1 LHETKKLTI
10 PGIKLMLETVMAYGQ
25 IIIADLILSG
35 DNALIIGMAAAGLA
49 PEQRK
54 RAILYGMVIAAVLR
68 IIFAVIATTLL
79 SIPGILFI
87 GSLLLF
93 WVCWRLFQDIQSTNN
108 DQPHSDTSAMSN
120 TDAAVPEKTMAAA
133 LISITIADVSMSLD
147 NVLAVAAI
155 ADGDRQILIFGLGLA
170 IILMAFAATII
181 MKLLTK
187 FPWISWLGLI
197 VLLYVAGEMLYR
209 GFFDIHSGVGPL
221 LGLVEGWEMSKGH

>member
-1 LHETKKLTI
+1 
-10 PGIKLMLETVMAYGQ
+10 MLETAMAYGQ

-35 DNALIIGMAAAGLA
+35 DNALIIGMAAAGLS
-49 PEQRK
+49 PELRK

-79 SIPGILFI
+79 GIPGILFI

-93 WVCWRLFQDIQSTNN
+93 WVCWRLFQDIRSANSNQT
-108 DQPHSDTSAMSN
+108 HSDTSAMSN

-209 GFFDIHSGVGPL
+209 GFFDFHSGVGPL

>member
-1 LHETKKLTI
+1 
-10 PGIKLMLETVMAYGQ
+10 MLEVLVSYSQ

-49 PEQRK
+49 PDLRK
-54 RAILYGMVIAAVLR
+54 RAIFYGMVIAAVLR

-79 SIPGILFI
+79 GIPGILFI

-93 WVCWRLFQDIQSTNN
+93 WVCWRLYKEIRL
-108 DQPHSDTSAMSN
+108 DTETVEASEGSEN
-120 TDAAVPEKTMAAA
+120 LKKITPQKTMGAA
-133 LISITIADVSMSLD
+133 LVSITIADVSMSLD

-155 ADGDRQILIFGLGLA
+155 ADGDRQMLVFGLGLA

-197 VLLYVAGEMLYR
+197 VLLYVAGEMMYR
-209 GFFDIHSGVGPL
+209 GFFDIESGIGPM
-221 LGLVEGWEMSKGH
+221 LGLVEGWEISKGH

>member
-1 LHETKKLTI
+1 
-10 PGIKLMLETVMAYGQ
+10 MAYGQ

-49 PEQRK
+49 PELRK
-54 RAILYGMVIAAVLR
+54 RAILYGMVIAAALR

-79 SIPGILFI
+79 GIPGILFI

-93 WVCWRLFQDIQSTNN
+93 WVCWRLFQEIRSATNN
-108 DQPHSDTSAMSN
+108 QPHSDTSATSN
-120 TDAAVPEKTMAAA
+120 TNAAVPEKTMAAA

>member
-1 LHETKKLTI
+1 
-10 PGIKLMLETVMAYGQ
+10 MLEVLLSYSQ

-49 PEQRK
+49 PDLRK
-54 RAILYGMVIAAVLR
+54 RAIFYGMVIAAVLR

-79 SIPGILFI
+79 GIPGILFI

-93 WVCWRLFQDIQSTNN
+93 WVCWRLYKEIRLGT
-108 DQPHSDTSAMSN
+108 DTVEASEGSEN
-120 TDAAVPEKTMAAA
+120 LKKITPQKTMGAA
-133 LISITIADVSMSLD
+133 LVSITIADVSMSLD

-155 ADGDRQILIFGLGLA
+155 ADGDRQMLIFGLGLA

-197 VLLYVAGEMLYR
+197 VLLYVAGEMMYR
-209 GFFDIHSGVGPL
+209 GFFDIESGIGPM
-221 LGLVEGWEMSKGH
+221 LGLIEGWEISKGH

>member
-1 LHETKKLTI
+1 
-10 PGIKLMLETVMAYGQ
+10 MLEVLVSYSQ

-49 PEQRK
+49 PDLRK
-54 RAILYGMVIAAVLR
+54 RAIFYGMVIAAVLR

-79 SIPGILFI
+79 GIPGILFI

-93 WVCWRLFQDIQSTNN
+93 WVCWRLYKEIRL
-108 DQPHSDTSAMSN
+108 DTETVEASEGSENLKKITPQKAMG
-120 TDAAVPEKTMAAA
+120 AA
-133 LISITIADVSMSLD
+133 LVSITIADVSMSLD

-155 ADGDRQILIFGLGLA
+155 ADGDRQMLIFGLGLA

-197 VLLYVAGEMLYR
+197 VLLYVAGEMMYR
-209 GFFDIHSGVGPL
+209 GFFDIESGIGPM
-221 LGLVEGWEMSKGH
+221 LGLVEGWEISKGH